1 VTSTNPRAPGHLSE
15 ESRRFWAQVCRD
27 YALQLP
33 HFRLLQVALEAW
45 DRMNE
50 ARAILDRDGIV
61 TFDRYEK
68 PKAHPAVT
76 IERDSRLAFIRA
88 LRELDLEG
96 EPLPDPRPTRR
107 V

>member
-1 VTSTNPRAPGHLSE
+1 VTSTNPRAPAHLSE
-15 ESRRFWAQVCRD
+15 ASRRFWTQVCRD

-33 HFRLLQVALEAW
+33 HFRLLQATLEAW

-50 ARAILDRDGIV
+50 ARAIIDRDGLVIL
-61 TFDRYEK
+61 DRYQK
-68 PKAHPAVT
+68 PKAHPAVA
-76 IERDSRLAFIRA
+76 IERDSRLAFIRG

-107 V
+107 M